1 MQTKSAINVHK
12 LAALAA
18 LIALALLIIIVRVQH
33 DRRRAALEREAHELW
48 RSLGI
53 SSWSEVEETD
63 VHLPEVQ
70 RLLVIEDELRS
81 KHRNQ

>member
-1 MQTKSAINVHK
+1 MPTKSAIKVRK

-18 LIALALLIIIVRVQH
+18 LIALAFLIVIVRVQH
-33 DRRRAALEREAHELW
+33 DRRRAALEREADELW

-70 RLLVIEDELRS
+70 RLLVIEEELR
-81 KHRNQ
+81 R